1 MFLLNLKYGQKLS
14 LYPVIRTVGSW
25 ADRIIGLQEGI
36 MLAIERKN
44 EILATLQKEQRVLV
58 SELAKKYDVTEETIR
73 RDLEKLERDGYV
85 KKTYGGAVLNKNT
98 SVDLPLRIREKT
110 NRQQKQKVAEIAASL
125 IEEGDSIML
134 DASSTSLMI
143 AQKIKNMRKLT
154 VITTSVEVLIELS
167 QNEGIKVISTGGN
180 LKASSLSLVGR
191 NTEECLSRFNVDM
204 ALVSCKGIDIE
215 RGIMESNELE
225 SGVKLM
231 MQKSAKQTVFVI
243 DSSKYDKISF
253 VKVMDF
259 HQGDIVV
266 TDIIPE
272 EKWMQFFASRGVKVV
287 TEVQRNN
294 G

>member
-1 MFLLNLKYGQKLS
+1 
-14 LYPVIRTVGSW
+14 
-25 ADRIIGLQEGI
+25 

-73 RDLEKLERDGYV
+73 RDLEKLERDGFV

-98 SVDLPLRIREKT
+98 NVDLPLRIREKT

-125 IEEGDSIML
+125 IDEGDSIML

-167 QNEGIKVISTGGN
+167 QSEGINVISTGGN

-204 ALVSCKGIDIE
+204 AFVSCKGIDME

-225 SGVKLM
+225 AGVKLM
-231 MQKSAKQTVFVI
+231 MKKSAKQSVLVI
-243 DSSKYDKISF
+243 DSSKFDKISF

-259 HQGDIVV
+259 AKGDIVISDAV
-266 TDIIPE
+266 PDE
-272 EKWMQFFASRGVKVV
+272 RWMKYFESCGVNVV
-287 TEVQRNN
+287 TEVQRR
-294 G
+294 

>member
-1 MFLLNLKYGQKLS
+1 
-14 LYPVIRTVGSW
+14 
-25 ADRIIGLQEGI
+25 

-73 RDLEKLERDGYV
+73 RDLEKLERDGFV

-98 SVDLPLRIREKT
+98 NVDLPLRIREKT

-125 IEEGDSIML
+125 IGEGDSIML

-143 AQKIKNMRKLT
+143 AQKIKSMRKLT

-167 QNEGIKVISTGGN
+167 QSEGINVISTGGN

-204 ALVSCKGIDIE
+204 AFVSCKGIDIE

-225 SGVKLM
+225 AGVKLM
-231 MQKSAKQTVFVI
+231 MKKSAKQTVFVI
-243 DSSKYDKISF
+243 DSSKFDKISF

-259 HQGDIVV
+259 AKGDIVISDV
-266 TDIIPE
+266 APDE
-272 EKWMQFFASRGVKVV
+272 RWMQYFESCGVKVV
-287 TEVQRNN
+287 TEVQR